1 MRNAFF
7 AYETKRIL
15 KSRFTQIII
24 LLASVFPLI
33 GALLSPYINE
43 DISSLIFGINS
54 STLLSQTILFPAKA
68 GAVLSTLAFTALT
81 VFEFD
86 KILRFRVNYIIEPIS
101 SSIKINLTK
110 ITGLMC
116 VGLISTVGSMIIMIP
131 HYIFNMGSLT
141 NFSYFLLNY
150 SLIIFG
156 SIVLAIL
163 MTAGFYLI
171 FRNANITCII
181 MFLAVLFSFLAGIID
196 YQYMW
201 VQTGANGLSEN
212 FGSGNI
218 VSGILWNRLFGLSVA
233 MSIFLFGMLCDR
245 CYEKGL
251 FKSLFKN
258 CQKYKLLSICFL
270 VSIFGAF
277 FVFQNEPIFKAVS
290 LADLTSALI
299 SGKEDTPVNS
309 NVIGTSNIFVNLEI
323 EKDKNYATGA
333 YFQELQNGTDKPQ
346 NIYFELADGYHI
358 NEIKLDNVD
367 INYTQVSS
375 KIFDSAK
382 RSNVFETSIPKNTK
396 VKLSIRYSGTPKDLN
411 VVKDFSAG
419 ISKSYVSLGRDMIA
433 PAVCVEQ
440 NDRIIEGTIKIDSKF
455 TVITQGD
462 KNRKI
467 SEHDGFTT
475 WSFSCDKL
483 SDLSLTAG
491 RYGIFERNVSGTNV
505 EFFYPLAA
513 SKEFE
518 SRGNDT
524 LDIFSFFSEKFGP
537 LGRDNLKVVV
547 TSGVHGGGGI
557 QAGNISYISEDCLT
571 KKSNVDSSQAS
582 SSDTFAVLTH
592 EIAHQWW
599 GGGIDASNGNSDNE
613 IDKNHDEWS
622 NEAFADFST
631 YLFLKNKFGKDYA
644 ENLMLK
650 KWKEGANELNRNFYR
665 RNPEYMNKLSMI
677 PKYNVS
683 LFLRG
688 SKLYTLGPLTVYNV
702 YNQIGED
709 NYFNS
714 MKDIYKEYYDKKDK
728 KLSFSE
734 FLNIT
739 GVTEEVAVNGYKNS

>member
-1 MRNAFF
+1 MKNAFF
-7 AYETKRIL
+7 SYETKRIL
-15 KSRFTQIII
+15 KSKFTKIII

-33 GALLSPYINE
+33 CALLSPYINE
-43 DISSLIFGINS
+43 DISILILGINS
-54 STLLSQTILFPAKA
+54 STRLSQTILFPAKA
-68 GAVLSTLAFTALT
+68 GAVLSSLAFIALT

-116 VGLISTVGSMIIMIP
+116 AGLISTVGSMIIMIP
-131 HYIFNMGSLT
+131 HYIFNIGSLT
-141 NFSYFLLNY
+141 NFNYFLLSYFL
-150 SLIIFG
+150 IILG

-171 FRNANITCII
+171 FRNVNITCII
-181 MFLAVLFSFLAGIID
+181 MFLSVLFSFLAGNID

-201 VQTGANGLSEN
+201 VQTGASGLSEN
-212 FGSGNI
+212 FGNGNI
-218 VSGILWNRLFGLSVA
+218 VFGMLWNRLFGFLVA

-258 CQKYKLLSICFL
+258 CKKYKLLPICFL
-270 VSIFGAF
+270 VSILGVF
-277 FVFQNEPIFKAVS
+277 FVYQNEPIFKS
-290 LADLTSALI
+290 LSLTDAASMLI
-299 SGKEDTPVNS
+299 SGKNETPVNLS
-309 NVIGTSNIFVNLEI
+309 VIGTSNMFVDLKI
-323 EKDKNYATGA
+323 EKDKNFAAGA
-333 YFQELQNGTDKPQ
+333 YCQELQNSTNEPQ

-367 INYTQVSS
+367 INYKQVSP
-375 KIFDSAK
+375 KIINSAK
-382 RSNVFETSIPKNTK
+382 LSNVFEISIPKNTK
-396 VKLSIRYSGTPKDLN
+396 AKLDIRYSGTPKALS
-411 VVKDFSAG
+411 VVKDFSKG
-419 ISKSYVSLGRDMIA
+419 INKNYVNLGKAKDIA
-433 PAVCVEQ
+433 PVLCVEQ
-440 NDRIIEGTIKIDSKF
+440 NDRIIKGTIEIDSKF

-467 SEHDGFTT
+467 SEHDGVTA
-475 WSFSCDKL
+475 WSFSYDKL
-483 SDLSLTAG
+483 SDLSLIAG
-491 RYGIFERNVSGTNV
+491 RYGIFERNVSGTDV

-513 SKEFE
+513 SKEFK

-524 LDIFSFFSEKFGP
+524 LDIFSFFSEIYGP
-537 LGRDNLKVVV
+537 LGGDSLKVVI
-547 TSGVHGGGGI
+547 TSGVHGGNGSQI
-557 QAGNISYISEDCLT
+557 GNISYISEDCLT
-571 KKSNVDSSQAS
+571 KKSNVDSAQAS
-582 SSDTFAVLTH
+582 SSDTFALLTH

-599 GGGIDASNGNSDNE
+599 GGGIDASNKNSDNQ
-613 IDKNHDEWS
+613 IDQNHDEWS
-622 NEAFADFST
+622 NEAFAEISA
-631 YLFLKNKFGKDYA
+631 YLFLKNKFGENYA
-644 ENLMLK
+644 QNLLLK
-650 KWKEGANELNRNFYR
+650 KWKEEANDLNRNFYR

-688 SKLYTLGPLTVYNV
+688 NKLYGLGPLTVYNV
-702 YNQIGED
+702 YNYIGED

-714 MKDIYKEYYDKKDK
+714 MKVIYKEYYDKNDK

-739 GVTEEVAVNGYKNS
+739 GVTEEVAVNGY

>member
-1 MRNAFF
+1 MRDTFF

-43 DISSLIFGINS
+43 DISKLIFGINS

-116 VGLISTVGSMIIMIP
+116 AGLISTVGSMIIMIP

-141 NFSYFLLNY
+141 NFSYFLLSY
-150 SLIIFG
+150 SIIILG
-156 SIVLAIL
+156 SIVLTIL

-171 FRNANITCII
+171 FRNVNITCII
-181 MFLAVLFSFLAGIID
+181 MLLAVLFSFLAGSIN

-201 VQTGANGLSEN
+201 IQTGSSGLSEN

-218 VSGILWNRLFGLSVA
+218 LLGMLWNRLFGLSVA
-233 MSIFLFGMLCDR
+233 MSIFLFGMLCHR

-258 CQKYKLLSICFL
+258 CKKYKLLPICFL
-270 VSIFGAF
+270 VSLFGVF
-277 FVFQNEPIFKAVS
+277 IVFQNEPIFKS
-290 LADLTSALI
+290 LSLTDVASTLI
-299 SGKEDTPVNS
+299 SGKKDTPINT
-309 NVIGTSNIFVNLEI
+309 NIIGTSNIFVDLKI

-375 KIFDSAK
+375 KILNSAK
-382 RSNVFETSIPKNTK
+382 RGNVFETSIPKNTK
-396 VKLSIRYSGTPKDLN
+396 AKLSIRYSGTPKAISLN
-411 VVKDFSAG
+411 KDFSQG
-419 ISKSYVSLGRDMIA
+419 INKNYVSLGKAMDIV
-433 PAVCVEQ
+433 PVVCVEQ
-440 NDRIIEGTIKIDSKF
+440 NDRIIEGKIKIDSEF

-467 SEHDGFTT
+467 SEQDGLTA

-491 RYGIFERNVSGTNV
+491 RYGIFERNVRGTNV

-518 SRGNDT
+518 SRGSDT

-537 LGRDNLKVVV
+537 LGRDSLKVVV
-547 TSGVHGGGGI
+547 TSGVHGGTGI
-557 QAGNISYISEDCLT
+557 QAGNISCISEDCLT
-571 KKSNVDSSQAS
+571 KKFNVDSSQAS
-582 SSDTFAVLTH
+582 SSDTFALMTH

-599 GGGIDASNGNSDNE
+599 GGGIDASNESSHNQ

-622 NEAFADFST
+622 NEAFAEFST

-644 ENLMLK
+644 ENLLLK
-650 KWKEGANELNRNFYR
+650 KWKEGANELNRNFYQ
-665 RNPEYMNKLSMI
+665 RNPEYMNKLPMI
-677 PKYNVS
+677 PKYSVS

-688 SKLYTLGPLTVYNV
+688 SKIYALGPLTVYNV
-702 YNQIGED
+702 YKHIGED

-714 MKDIYKEYYDKKDK
+714 MKVIYKEYYDKKDK

-739 GVTEEVAVNGYKNS
+739 GAKRR

>member
-43 DISSLIFGINS
+43 EISSLIFGINS

-116 VGLISTVGSMIIMIP
+116 ASLISTVGSMIIMIP

-141 NFSYFLLNY
+141 NFSYFLLSY
-150 SLIIFG
+150 SIIIFG

-171 FRNANITCII
+171 FRNVNITCII
-181 MFLAVLFSFLAGIID
+181 MLLAVLFSFLAGSID

-201 VQTGANGLSEN
+201 VQTGASGLSEN

-218 VSGILWNRLFGLSVA
+218 VLGMFWNRLFGLSVA
-233 MSIFLFGMLCDR
+233 MSIFLFGMLCNR

-258 CQKYKLLSICFL
+258 CKKYKLLPICFL
-270 VSIFGAF
+270 VSLFGVF
-277 FVFQNEPIFKAVS
+277 FVFQSEPIFKS
-290 LADLTSALI
+290 LSLTDFTSMLI
-299 SGKEDTPVNS
+299 SGKKDTPVNT
-309 NVIGTSNIFVNLEI
+309 NVAGTSNMFVDLKI

-333 YFQELQNGTDKPQ
+333 YFQELQNGTNKPQ

-367 INYTQVSS
+367 INYTQVSP
-375 KIFDSAK
+375 KILNSAK
-382 RSNVFETSIPKNTK
+382 LRNVFEISIPKNTK
-396 VKLSIRYSGTPKDLN
+396 AKLSIRYSGTPKALSIN
-411 VVKDFSAG
+411 KDFSEG
-419 ISKSYVSLGRDMIA
+419 INKNYVSLGKAMEIA
-433 PAVCVEQ
+433 PVVCVGQ

-467 SEHDGFTT
+467 SEHDGFTA

-513 SKEFE
+513 SKKFE
-518 SRGNDT
+518 SRGSDT
-524 LDIFSFFSEKFGP
+524 LDIFSFFSKKFGP
-537 LGRDNLKVVV
+537 LGRDSLKVVV
-547 TSGVHGGGGI
+547 TSGVHGGIGT
-557 QAGNISYISEDCLT
+557 QTGNISYISEDCLT

-582 SSDTFAVLTH
+582 SFDTFALLTH

-599 GGGIDASNGNSDNE
+599 GGGIDASNTNSHNQ

-622 NEAFADFST
+622 NDALADFST

-688 SKLYTLGPLTVYNV
+688 YKIYALGPLAVYNV
-702 YNQIGED
+702 YNNIGED

-714 MKDIYKEYYDKKDK
+714 MKVIYKEYYGKKDK

-739 GVTEEVAVNGYKNS
+739 GVKRR

>member
-1 MRNAFF
+1 MKNAFF

-15 KSRFTQIII
+15 KSKFTQIII
-24 LLASVFPLI
+24 LLTSVFPLI
-33 GALLSPYINE
+33 AALLSTYINE
-43 DISSLIFGINS
+43 DISKLMLGINS

-68 GAVLSTLAFTALT
+68 GAVISTFAFTALT

-101 SSIKINLTK
+101 SSIEINLTK

-131 HYIFNMGSLT
+131 HYIFNMGSLS
-141 NFSYFLLNY
+141 NFSYFLLSY
-150 SLIIFG
+150 SIIILG
-156 SIVLAIL
+156 SIVLTIL

-171 FRNANITCII
+171 FRNVNITCII
-181 MFLAVLFSFLAGIID
+181 MLLAVLFSFFTGNIN

-201 VQTGANGLSEN
+201 VQTGASGFSEN

-218 VSGILWNRLFGLSVA
+218 LLGMLWNRLFGLSVA
-233 MSIFLFGMLCDR
+233 MSIFLFGMLCHR

-258 CQKYKLLSICFL
+258 CRKYKMLPICFL
-270 VSIFGAF
+270 VSLFGVF
-277 FVFQNEPIFKAVS
+277 FVFQNEPIFKPIS
-290 LADLTSALI
+290 LTDIASTLI
-299 SGKEDTPVNS
+299 SGKKETPVNT
-309 NVIGTSNIFVNLEI
+309 NVIGTSNILVDLKI
-323 EKDKNYATGA
+323 EKDKNCASGA

-358 NEIKLDNVD
+358 NEIELDNVD
-367 INYTQVSS
+367 INYRQVSS
-375 KIFDSAK
+375 KILSSAK
-382 RSNVFETSIPKNTK
+382 RGNVFETSIPKNTK
-396 VKLSIRYSGTPKDLN
+396 AKLSIRYSGTPKAISLN
-411 VVKDFSAG
+411 KDFSEG
-419 ISKSYVSLGRDMIA
+419 INKNYVSLGHAMDIA
-433 PAVCVEQ
+433 PVVCVKQ
-440 NDRIIEGTIKIDSKF
+440 KDRIIEGKIKIDSKL
-455 TVITQGD
+455 TVITEGD
-462 KNRKI
+462 KNHKI
-467 SEHDGFTT
+467 SEQDGFTT

-483 SDLSLTAG
+483 SDLSLKAG
-491 RYGIFERNVSGTNV
+491 PYGIFERNVKGTNV

-513 SKEFE
+513 RKEFE
-518 SRGNDT
+518 SRGSDT

-547 TSGVHGGGGI
+547 TSGVHGGTGI
-557 QAGNISYISEDCLT
+557 QAGNVSCISEDCLK
-571 KKSNVDSSQAS
+571 KKSNKDLSTAS
-582 SSDTFAVLTH
+582 SSDTFAMMTH

-599 GGGIDASNGNSDNE
+599 GGGIDVSNSNSHNQ

-644 ENLMLK
+644 ENLLLK
-650 KWKEGANELNRNFYR
+650 KWKEGANELNRNFYQ
-665 RNPEYMNKLSMI
+665 RNPEYMNKLSMF
-677 PKYNVS
+677 PKYYVS
-683 LFLRG
+683 LFLHAN
-688 SKLYTLGPLTVYNV
+688 KIYALAPLEVYNV
-702 YNQIGED
+702 YNDIGED

-714 MKDIYKEYYDKKDK
+714 MKVIYKEYYGKKNK

-739 GVTEEVAVNGYKNS
+739 GAKRR

>member
-7 AYETKRIL
+7 SYETKRVL

-33 GALLSPYINE
+33 GALLSPYIKE
-43 DISSLIFGINS
+43 EISNLIFGINS

-116 VGLISTVGSMIIMIP
+116 AGLISTVGSMIIMIP

-141 NFSYFLLNY
+141 NFSYFLLSY
-150 SLIIFG
+150 FLIILG

-171 FRNANITCII
+171 FRNVNITCII
-181 MFLAVLFSFLAGIID
+181 MLLAVLFSFLAGNID

-201 VQTGANGLSEN
+201 VQTGASGLSEN
-212 FGSGNI
+212 FGNGNI
-218 VSGILWNRLFGLSVA
+218 VFGMLWNRLFGLSVA

-258 CQKYKLLSICFL
+258 CKKYKLLPICFL
-270 VSIFGAF
+270 VSILGVF
-277 FVFQNEPIFKAVS
+277 FVYQNEPIFKS
-290 LADLTSALI
+290 LSLTDAASMLI
-299 SGKEDTPVNS
+299 SGKNETPVNLS
-309 NVIGTSNIFVNLEI
+309 VIGTSNMFVDLKI
-323 EKDKNYATGA
+323 EKAKNYATGA
-333 YFQELQNGTDKPQ
+333 YCQELQNSTNKPQ

-367 INYTQVSS
+367 INYKQASP
-375 KIFDSAK
+375 KIINSAK
-382 RSNVFETSIPKNTK
+382 LSNVFEISIPKNTK
-396 VKLSIRYSGTPKDLN
+396 AKLDISYSGTPKALS
-411 VVKDFSAG
+411 VVKDFSKG
-419 ISKSYVSLGRDMIA
+419 INKNYVNLGKAKDIA
-433 PAVCVEQ
+433 PVVCVEQ
-440 NDRIIEGTIKIDSKF
+440 NDRIIKGAIKIDSKF

-462 KNRKI
+462 KNQKI
-467 SEHDGFTT
+467 SEHDGVTA
-475 WSFSCDKL
+475 WSFSCNQL

-524 LDIFSFFSEKFGP
+524 LDIFSFFSKKFGP
-537 LGRDNLKVVV
+537 LGRDSLKVVI
-547 TSGVHGGGGI
+547 TSGVHGGNGF
-557 QAGNISYISEDCLT
+557 QSGNISYISEDCLT
-571 KKSNVDSSQAS
+571 KKFNMNSAQAS
-582 SSDTFAVLTH
+582 SSDTFAFV
-592 EIAHQWW
+592 
-599 GGGIDASNGNSDNE
+599 D
-613 IDKNHDEWS
+613 
-622 NEAFADFST
+622 
-631 YLFLKNKFGKDYA
+631 
-644 ENLMLK
+644 
-650 KWKEGANELNRNFYR
+650 
-665 RNPEYMNKLSMI
+665 P
-677 PKYNVS
+677 
-683 LFLRG
+683 
-688 SKLYTLGPLTVYNV
+688 
-702 YNQIGED
+702 
-709 NYFNS
+709 
-714 MKDIYKEYYDKKDK
+714 
-728 KLSFSE
+728 
-734 FLNIT
+734 
-739 GVTEEVAVNGYKNS
+739 

>member
-33 GALLSPYINE
+33 AALLSPYITK
-43 DISSLIFGINS
+43 DISKLILGINS

-101 SSIKINLTK
+101 SSVKINLTK

-116 VGLISTVGSMIIMIP
+116 AGLISTVGSMIIMIP

-141 NFSYFLLNY
+141 NFSYFLLSY
-150 SLIIFG
+150 SIIIFG
-156 SIVLAIL
+156 SIVLTIL

-171 FRNANITCII
+171 FRNVNITCII
-181 MFLAVLFSFLAGIID
+181 MLLAVLFSFFTGNIN

-201 VQTGANGLSEN
+201 VQTGASGLSEN

-218 VSGILWNRLFGLSVA
+218 LLGMLWNRLLGLSIA
-233 MSIFLFGMLCDR
+233 MSIFLFGMLCNR

-258 CQKYKLLSICFL
+258 CRKYKLLPICFL
-270 VSIFGAF
+270 VSLFGVF
-277 FVFQNEPIFKAVS
+277 FVFQNEPIFKS
-290 LADLTSALI
+290 LSLTDVASTLI
-299 SGKEDTPVNS
+299 SGKKETPVNT
-309 NVIGTSNIFVNLEI
+309 NVIGTSNILVDLKI
-323 EKDKNYATGA
+323 EKDKNCASGA
-333 YFQELQNGTDKPQ
+333 YFQELQNSTDKPQ

-367 INYTQVSS
+367 INYTQVLS
-375 KIFDSAK
+375 KILNSAK
-382 RSNVFETSIPKNTK
+382 RGNVFETSIPKNTK
-396 VKLSIRYSGTPKDLN
+396 AKLSIRYSGTPKAISLN
-411 VVKDFSAG
+411 KDFSEG
-419 ISKSYVSLGRDMIA
+419 INKNYVSLGKAMDIA
-433 PAVCVEQ
+433 PVVCVKQ
-440 NDRIIEGTIKIDSKF
+440 NDRIIEGKIKIDSKF

-462 KNRKI
+462 KNHKI
-467 SEHDGFTT
+467 SEHSGFTT

-491 RYGIFERNVSGTNV
+491 RYGIFERNVRGTNV

-518 SRGNDT
+518 SRGSDT

-547 TSGVHGGGGI
+547 TSGVHGGTGI
-557 QAGNISYISEDCLT
+557 QAGNISCISEDCLT
-571 KKSNVDSSQAS
+571 KKSNVDLSQAS
-582 SSDTFAVLTH
+582 SSDTFALLTH

-599 GGGIDASNGNSDNE
+599 GGGIDVSNANSHNQ

-622 NEAFADFST
+622 TDAFAEVST

-644 ENLMLK
+644 ENLLLK
-650 KWKEGANELNRNFYR
+650 KWKEGANELNRNFYQ
-665 RNPEYMNKLSMI
+665 RNPEYMNKLPMI
-677 PKYNVS
+677 PKYYVS

-688 SKLYTLGPLTVYNV
+688 SKIYALGPLTVYNV
-702 YNQIGED
+702 YKHIGED

-714 MKDIYKEYYDKKDK
+714 MKVIYKEYYDKKDK

-739 GVTEEVAVNGYKNS
+739 GAKRR

>member
-1 MRNAFF
+1 MRNVFF

-43 DISSLIFGINS
+43 DISKLIFGINS
-54 STLLSQTILFPAKA
+54 STFLSQTILFPAKA

-116 VGLISTVGSMIIMIP
+116 AGLISTVGSMIIMIP

-141 NFSYFLLNY
+141 NFSYFLLSY
-150 SLIIFG
+150 SIIILG
-156 SIVLAIL
+156 SIVLTIL
-163 MTAGFYLI
+163 MTAEFYLI
-171 FRNANITCII
+171 FRNVNITCII
-181 MFLAVLFSFLAGIID
+181 MLLAVLFSFLAGSIN

-201 VQTGANGLSEN
+201 VQTGASGLSEN
-212 FGSGNI
+212 LGSGNI
-218 VSGILWNRLFGLSVA
+218 LLGMLWNRLFGLSVA
-233 MSIFLFGMLCDR
+233 MSIFLFGMLCHR

-258 CQKYKLLSICFL
+258 CKKYKLLPICFL
-270 VSIFGAF
+270 VSLFGIFI
-277 FVFQNEPIFKAVS
+277 VFQNEPIFKS
-290 LADLTSALI
+290 LSLTDVASTLI
-299 SGKEDTPVNS
+299 SGKKDTPINT
-309 NVIGTSNIFVNLEI
+309 NIIGTSNIFVDLKI

-375 KIFDSAK
+375 KILNSAK
-382 RSNVFETSIPKNTK
+382 RGNVFETSIPKNTK
-396 VKLSIRYSGTPKDLN
+396 AKLSIRYSGTPKAISLN
-411 VVKDFSAG
+411 KDFSEG
-419 ISKSYVSLGRDMIA
+419 INKNYVSLGKAMDIA
-433 PAVCVEQ
+433 PVVCVEQ
-440 NDRIIEGTIKIDSKF
+440 NDRIIEGKIKIDSEF

-467 SEHDGFTT
+467 SEHDGLTA

-491 RYGIFERNVSGTNV
+491 RYGIFERNVRGTNV
-505 EFFYPLAA
+505 EFFYPLAV

-518 SRGNDT
+518 SRGSDT

-537 LGRDNLKVVV
+537 LGRDSLKVVV
-547 TSGVHGGGGI
+547 TSGVHGGTGI
-557 QAGNISYISEDCLT
+557 QAGNISCISEDCLT
-571 KKSNVDSSQAS
+571 KKFNVDSSQAS
-582 SSDTFAVLTH
+582 SSDTFALMTH

-599 GGGIDASNGNSDNE
+599 GGGIDASNKNSHNQ

-622 NEAFADFST
+622 NEAFAEFST
-631 YLFLKNKFGKDYA
+631 YLFLKTKFGKDYA
-644 ENLMLK
+644 ENLLPK
-650 KWKEGANELNRNFYR
+650 KWKEGANELNRNFYQ
-665 RNPEYMNKLSMI
+665 RNPEYMNKLPMI
-677 PKYNVS
+677 PKYSVS

-688 SKLYTLGPLTVYNV
+688 SKIYALGPLTVYNV
-702 YNQIGED
+702 YKHIGED

-714 MKDIYKEYYDKKDK
+714 MKVIYKEYYDKKDK
-728 KLSFSE
+728 KLSFPE

-739 GVTEEVAVNGYKNS
+739 GAKRR